1 MDRVEKWGMA
11 MLFILLGMAL
21 GGSAIWAW
29 LQQPQKELPNQTGPV
44 SHAAKGERPK
54 SERKVLYYRNP
65 MGQPDTSLTPKKD
78 EMGMDYIPVYA
89 DEAHDEPGLVALSP
103 ARIQTLG
110 VSIEA
115 VRRESL
121 QRTLRAVGQLVV
133 DERRRYVVA
142 PKFGGWIEKLPV
154 NTTGQTVRQGEP
166 LFSVYSPE
174 LVAAQQEYL
183 LAHDADQR
191 LRLEGEPEGRQ
202 RLSLRQGGAQRL
214 RFWDIP
220 ETQIAALGRTGTV
233 QRAMPINAPV
243 SGVVMVNNAVLGKR
257 FEAGETLFEL
267 ADLGKL
273 WLLVDFFEQDM
284 AQLTT
289 GLPVTVRL
297 NARPGELFSGKVA
310 FIYPG
315 LNKETRTVPVRIEL
329 DNSDGRLRPAMYGEA
344 SLQLPVAKEVVTIPE
359 SALIDSGTRQ
369 VVLVQQGEGRFVP
382 RQVSSGAHG
391 EDAQGE
397 RRVVI
402 LSGLIPGEQV
412 VTRANFL
419 IDSESSLKA
428 AFSGLM
434 AGSSAAVA
442 APSAAASQGGH

>member
-1 MDRVEKWGMA
+1 MDRLEKWG
-11 MLFILLGMAL
+11 LGLLLLVLGMAL

-29 LQQPQKELPNQTGPV
+29 LQHKPAVVTASPTPGAGEPK
-44 SHAAKGERPK
+44 SERPQ

-78 EMGMDYIPVYA
+78 DMGMAYIPVYA

-110 VSIEA
+110 VSTEA

-191 LRLEGEPEGRQ
+191 MRLEGEPEGRQ

-220 ETQIAALGRTGTV
+220 EAQIAALGRTGIV

-267 ADLGKL
+267 ADLDKL

-284 AQLTT
+284 AQLST

-297 NARPGELFSGKVA
+297 NARPGEQFSGKVA
-310 FIYPG
+310 FIYPS
-315 LNKETRTVPVRIEL
+315 LNKETRTVSVRIEL
-329 DNSDGRLRPAMYGEA
+329 DNRDGRLRPAMYGEA
-344 SLQLPVAKEVVTIPE
+344 SLQLAVANAAVTVPE

-369 VVLVQQGEGRFVP
+369 VVLVQQGEGRFMP
-382 RQVSSGAHG
+382 REVKSGAHG

-397 RRVVI
+397 RRVMI
-402 LSGLIPGEQV
+402 LSGLVAGEQV

-434 AGSSAAVA
+434 AGSSAAKPVA
-442 APSAAASQGGH
+442 PAPATHGGH